1 MGNKWKE
8 MQNTCLKF
16 FIKKKREGK
25 TSHLCEILS
34 CLKRQICY
42 DALVVCFLYL
52 ILIFQVGDGG
62 VGFIWLI
69 SEAGQEEEWR
79 HSVAPI
85 PVDKLVAIMQI
96 SNDEAD
102 LPNEDGAFLPPSGE
116 LGPDSITNDSNEDAE
131 DIRDDSV
138 IFEREVGFDGNIY
151 DHFVELYHR
160 LRFPFHLLL
169 QVEATFQRAVEEDV
183 TDDHVILEVNS
194 LRYVN

>member
-1 MGNKWKE
+1 MK
-8 MQNTCLKF
+8 C
-16 FIKKKREGK
+16 R
-25 TSHLCEILS
+25 S
-34 CLKRQICY
+34 CY
-42 DALVVCFLYL
+42 DALVVCFLYF

-62 VGFIWLI
+62 LGFVWLV

-96 SNDEAD
+96 TNDEAD
-102 LPNEDGAFLPPSGE
+102 LPNEDGAFLPPGKLE
-116 LGPDSITNDSNEDAE
+116 HDSISNDSNEDDE

-151 DHFVELYHR
+151 DYFVLLYHR
-160 LRFPFHLLL
+160 LKSPFHLLL